1 MNDLHARIPDGRV
14 RVGPYPEDRRSVD
27 WNFQLAWTFIA
38 TCTRPNER
46 DTCSVPA
53 ERASDVL
60 RAARPRD
67 ARASF
72 IGTVQTSLRVSDI
85 VFLRDVEFVRGD
97 RVRRPRLDAL
107 VEAFS
112 RRTEEDGVR
121 GDEALKT
128 LCHDELALARVGVPP
143 DGARDGEGEVA
154 ARLDAVAKG
163 VPSDAPTKSAY
174 TKRTPRSSATVT
186 VPGAGRGAAGTR
198 RVEKR
203 WTGSDGMTTRGRL
216 HRARAAK
223 WHSLVLSRR
232 PTFHRTSHL

>member
-1 MNDLHARIPDGRV
+1 MRTCVNDLHARIPDGRV

-163 VPSDAPTKSAY
+163 CAL
-174 TKRTPRSSATVT
+174 
-186 VPGAGRGAAGTR
+186 GRADQERVHEEDPEEQRHGDCSRRGERRGGHATR
-198 RVEKR
+198 REAM
-203 WTGSDGMTTRGRL
+203 DGQ
-216 HRARAAK
+216 
-223 WHSLVLSRR
+223 
-232 PTFHRTSHL
+232 